1 MTSAQFQSLC
11 VTERHEA
18 LDRMTPEQ
26 MIDFTECF
34 TPSAG
39 LPVSGESCWR
49 TLALRLA
56 IELREERGRHEQ
68 VEAEP
73 IEDLC
78 PNCDS
83 QSYSNGRCSCCG
95 DITGIPGT
103 ALDRMSSDPTTQA
116 LEAMPAADVALAEAA
131 KGWEG

>member
-11 VTERHEA
+11 ISERHEA

-39 LPVSGESCWR
+39 LPVGGESCWR

-56 IELREERGRHEQ
+56 IELRDERGRHEE

-78 PNCDS
+78 PICDS
-83 QSYSNGRCSCCG
+83 QSYSNLWRHHRNSRNCARPHVVRPHHSSPRGHARRRRRSC
-95 DITGIPGT
+95 
-103 ALDRMSSDPTTQA
+103 
-116 LEAMPAADVALAEAA
+116 
-131 KGWEG
+131 